1 MREWRMPWPRCTW
14 PPRRGTS
21 TCSSTWWRS
30 PGATYTLE
38 PRMGWRRSMQRRRW
52 AACPASSGWS
62 SNRWNNWF
70 WWHWLRGWQLIL
82 IWFFPRGVTIFL
94 TWPDFF
100 RRGLTIDFLKGVDVN
115 IRDGD
120 EATPLHFAASRGHTE
135 TVICWYINW
144 LFNGLIIHY

>member
-1 MREWRMPWPRCTW
+1 MRGWRMPWPRCTW

-38 PRMGWRRSMQRRRW
+38 PRMGWRRSMLRRRW
-52 AACPASSGWS
+52 VACPASSGWS

-82 IWFFPRGVTIFL
+82 TWFFPRGVTIFS

-100 RRGLTIDFLKGVDVN
+100 SKGIDNWFFKGGWREHPWWGWSN
-115 IRDGD
+115 TSPLCSKSRPHWDGD
-120 EATPLHFAASRGHTE
+120 LL
-135 TVICWYINW
+135 ICW
-144 LFNGLIIHY
+144 LFITKF